1 MKFTEEDILL
11 DITENLFD
19 LVCACI
25 LSRVMTIN
33 ITINNDIKVHKNKQN
48 E

>member
-1 MKFTEEDILL
+1 M

-25 LSRVMTIN
+25 LPRVITIN
-33 ITINNDIKVHKNKQN
+33 IAISIKFSKNKQN

>member
-1 MKFTEEDILL
+1 MGK
-11 DITENLFD
+11 TENLFD

-25 LSRVMTIN
+25 LSRVITIN
-33 ITINNDIKVHKNKQN
+33 ITINNNIKVHKNKQN

>member
-1 MKFTEEDILL
+1 MEFTEEGILL

-19 LVCACI
+19 LVCVCI
-25 LSRVMTIN
+25 LPRVMTIN
-33 ITINNDIKVHKNKQN
+33 IAINNNIKVYNNKQD